1 MSFLNELAMFIA
13 LTEKISPKTRK
24 SLLWRRA
31 RDQMLRKAVRIDL
44 GRRWL
49 DEDDINLAYDEDEDV
64 TITGEDLN
72 EILERA
78 LGRPPR

>member
-1 MSFLNELAMFIA
+1 MSLLNELAMFIA

-31 RDQMLRKAVRIDL
+31 RDQMLRKAVRSDL

-49 DEDDINLAYDEDEDV
+49 VKTHNRNLNAALPRDRKIN
-64 TITGEDLN
+64 
-72 EILERA
+72 
-78 LGRPPR
+78 